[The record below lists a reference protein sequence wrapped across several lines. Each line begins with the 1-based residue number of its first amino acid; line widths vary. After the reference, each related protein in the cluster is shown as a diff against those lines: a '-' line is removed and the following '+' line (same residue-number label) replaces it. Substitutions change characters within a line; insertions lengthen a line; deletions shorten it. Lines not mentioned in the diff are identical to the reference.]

1 MTIDELDK
9 YINNKIDKEGKFLI
23 FTYYEIRVKM
33 NLTKEEAMVVID
45 LIKRKLTNNN
55 YSVLFP
61 GDIYYKNSQQVRV
74 KENDLLVAIKE

>member
-33 NLTKEEAMVVID
+33 NLTKEETMVVID

-74 KENDLLVAIKE
+74 KENELLVAIKE

>member
-74 KENDLLVAIKE
+74 KEIELVVAIKE

>member
-61 GDIYYKNSQQVRV
+61 GEIYYKNSQQVRV
-74 KENDLLVAIKE
+74 KENELLVAIKE

>member
-9 YINNKIDKEGKFLI
+9 YINNKIDKEGNFLV

-33 NLTKEEAMVVID
+33 NLTKEESMVAID

-74 KENDLLVAIKE
+74 KENELLVAIKE

>member
-74 KENDLLVAIKE
+74 KENELLVAIKE

>member
-9 YINNKIDKEGKFLI
+9 YINDKIDKEGKFLI

-74 KENDLLVAIKE
+74 KENELLVAIKE